1 MLPVVQPRWRPNRS
15 LRSANPTSTKESPNV
30 SSFLA
35 HRFRCRSSGLRD
47 RLRERLIT
55 FEPFIG
61 SHECRRLI
69 AVAPRCA
76 ADRPDYEQA
85 YYNGT
90 IVTMNHIE
98 VPQNPGALVHA
109 AADLYAVIYPA
120 NHALWPSP
128 PLCNPC
134 VHNGNPIYHDH
145 VLDSI
150 PSDPGHGEF
159 NPLWH
164 VFVIRPANSS
174 PATQTAYAARLPM
187 KSEADVDAAIAAGVA
202 VEVDTVLLPVLDR
215 ERARREVTSTNSSSR
230 GRLGAARPLGYV
242 L

>member
-1 MLPVVQPRWRPNRS
+1 MRVIR
-15 LRSANPTSTKESPNV
+15 

-35 HRFRCRSSGLRD
+35 LGVVGTVFIAGCAQTPSPTSASSNLSGANAA
-47 RLRERLIT
+47 
-55 FEPFIG
+55 
-61 SHECRRLI
+61 I
-69 AVAPRCA
+69 ATSNVADPDFAFGALSA
-76 ADRPDYEQA
+76 ADGSGRPQYELA

-90 IVTMNHIE
+90 TVTMNHIE
-98 VPQNPGALVHA
+98 VPQNPGVLAHA

-134 VHNGNPIYHDH
+134 IHNGNAIFHDH

-164 VFVIRPANSS
+164 VFVIRPANSL
-174 PATQTAYAARLPM
+174 PATQAAYAAMLPM
-187 KSEADVDAAIAAGVA
+187 TSEAAVDAAIAAGVA
-202 VEVDTVLLPVLDR
+202 VEVDTHSYFLCSIANDH
-215 ERARREVTSTNSSSR
+215 
-230 GRLGAARPLGYV
+230 AAR
-242 L
+242 

>member
-1 MLPVVQPRWRPNRS
+1 MSVPSSFVKVAVVVGTMFVVGCAKTSSVTSPSSS
-15 LRSANPTSTKESPNV
+15 LSGAPTSSVAVPISAAGALTAAAV
-30 SSFLA
+30 S
-35 HRFRCRSSGLRD
+35 G
-47 RLRERLIT
+47 
-55 FEPFIG
+55 
-61 SHECRRLI
+61 
-69 AVAPRCA
+69 
-76 ADRPDYEQA
+76 RPDYELA

-90 IVTMNHIE
+90 TVTMNHIE
-98 VPQNPGALVHA
+98 VPQSPGPLAHA

-164 VFVIRPANSS
+164 LFVIRPADSS
-174 PATQTAYAARLPM
+174 VATQAAYAARLPM
-187 KSEADVDAAIAAGVA
+187 TSEAAVDAAIAAGVA
-202 VEVDTVLLPVLDR
+202 RETDTGSYFLCSIVN
-215 ERARREVTSTNSSSR
+215 AH
-230 GRLGAARPLGYV
+230 AAP
-242 L
+242 

>member
-1 MLPVVQPRWRPNRS
+1 MSVH
-15 LRSANPTSTKESPNV
+15 
-30 SSFLA
+30 SSFLTVA
-35 HRFRCRSSGLRD
+35 LVGTVFIVGCNQSPSPTNPSSTVNGV
-47 RLRERLIT
+47 
-55 FEPFIG
+55 
-61 SHECRRLI
+61 S
-69 AVAPRCA
+69 AVATSTVA
-76 ADRPDYEQA
+76 ASASSIGALSAAVSAKPEYELA

-98 VPQNPGALVHA
+98 VPQNEGVLAHA

-120 NHALWPSP
+120 NHLLWPSP

-134 VHNGNPIYHDH
+134 VHNGNPIFHDH

-164 VFVIRPANSS
+164 VFVIRPANASA
-174 PATQTAYAARLPM
+174 ATQAAYAARLPM

-202 VEVDTVLLPVLDR
+202 IEIDTHSYFLCSIVS
-215 ERARREVTSTNSSSR
+215 AH
-230 GRLGAARPLGYV
+230 AAR
-242 L
+242 

>member
-1 MLPVVQPRWRPNRS
+1 MSHRS
-15 LRSANPTSTKESPNV
+15 W
-30 SSFLA
+30 
-35 HRFRCRSSGLRD
+35 
-47 RLRERLIT
+47 
-55 FEPFIG
+55 
-61 SHECRRLI
+61 LI
-69 AVAPRCA
+69 ASAAAAAVFVVGCANGSSPSSPSSVGVNAAGSNVALQA
-76 ADRPDYEQA
+76 ATGSSSPQKGGRPEYELA

-98 VPQNPGALVHA
+98 VPQNPGPLAHA

-159 NPLWH
+159 NALWH
-164 VFVIRPANSS
+164 VLVIRPANAL
-174 PATQTAYAARLPM
+174 PATQAAYAARLPM
-187 KSEADVDAAIAAGVA
+187 TSEAAVDAAIAAGVA
-202 VEVDTVLLPVLDR
+202 QEIDTGGYFLCSIVN
-215 ERARREVTSTNSSSR
+215 AH
-230 GRLGAARPLGYV
+230 AAK
-242 L
+242 

>member
-1 MLPVVQPRWRPNRS
+1 MS
-15 LRSANPTSTKESPNV
+15 LH
-30 SSFLA
+30 SSFLTVA
-35 HRFRCRSSGLRD
+35 FVGTAFIVGCSQTPSPTNPSSSVNGASAVVA
-47 RLRERLIT
+47 T
-55 FEPFIG
+55 TSVAAQASSIG
-61 SHECRRLI
+61 ALT
-69 AVAPRCA
+69 A
-76 ADRPDYEQA
+76 AASGKPQYELA

-98 VPQNPGALVHA
+98 LPQNAGVLEHA

-120 NHALWPSP
+120 NHLLWPSP

-134 VHNGNPIYHDH
+134 VHNGNPIFHDH

-164 VFVIRPANSS
+164 VFVIRPANAL
-174 PATQTAYAARLPM
+174 PATQAAYAARLPM

-202 VEVDTVLLPVLDR
+202 VETDTHSYFLCSIVN
-215 ERARREVTSTNSSSR
+215 AN
-230 GRLGAARPLGYV
+230 AAR
-242 L
+242 

>member
-1 MLPVVQPRWRPNRS
+1 MTVR
-15 LRSANPTSTKESPNV
+15 
-30 SSFLA
+30 SSFAIVAVIGTAFIVGCTQMSSPTNPSSTLSGA
-35 HRFRCRSSGLRD
+35 GTSVGGLSAADSSG
-47 RLRERLIT
+47 
-55 FEPFIG
+55 G
-61 SHECRRLI
+61 
-69 AVAPRCA
+69 
-76 ADRPDYEQA
+76 PDYELA

-98 VPQNPGALVHA
+98 VQQNPGVLAHA

-120 NHALWPSP
+120 NHALWPSL

-134 VHNGNPIYHDH
+134 VHNGNAIFHDH

-164 VFVIRPANSS
+164 VFVIRPANAS
-174 PATQTAYAARLPM
+174 PATQAAYAARLPM

-202 VEVDTVLLPVLDR
+202 LEVDTGSYFLCSIVN
-215 ERARREVTSTNSSSR
+215 AH
-230 GRLGAARPLGYV
+230 AAR
-242 L
+242 